1 MKKTVI
7 KDLKAKQ
14 INSKQWHT
22 ITRGSQVNDTE
33 KHTGKKKTP
42 KKVQYPIA
50 IDNIAQRE
58 RVTSVYLTVLV
69 RSLRYP

>member
-33 KHTGKKKTP
+33 KHTGKKKNI

-69 RSLRYP
+69 RSLWYP